1 MNLSEHEGTGNHPNI
16 RYSLYSILGTRE
28 YQQDYASVV
37 MEDHCFM
44 AVLCDGMGGLNGGE
58 KASSLAAE
66 RMILDFKNRDR
77 SEPIYQFLTREA
89 VLLDR
94 EVASL
99 KDGSGKPLGAGTT
112 LVAAV
117 VEGNQLY
124 WISVGDSKIYAIRD
138 RKIQSLAREHN
149 YRLSLTDALKTGKID
164 REQFDKEEKSKR
176 ADALI
181 SFIGIGELSLI
192 DIGRAPIR
200 LEPEDIILLCSD
212 GVCKSLTEDQIQF
225 MITDNAFD
233 LMIAAERLVDTA
245 MECSGRSQD
254 NTTAVVLAYK

>member
-1 MNLSEHEGTGNHPNI
+1 MNLTEHGNGIHPNLN
-16 RYSLYSILGTRE
+16 YALYSIMGTRE
-28 YQQDYASVV
+28 YQQDYASIVTENNCV
-37 MEDHCFM
+37 M

-66 RMILDFKNRDR
+66 KMIRDFLSRDKT
-77 SEPIYQFLTREA
+77 EPIYQFLKRE
-89 VLLDR
+89 VILLDK

-99 KDGSGKPLGAGTT
+99 KASSGKPLGAGTT

-117 VEGNQLY
+117 VEGNQLF
-124 WISVGDSKIYAIRD
+124 WISVGDSKIYAIKN

-149 YRLSLTDALKTGKID
+149 YRLTLTEALRTGKID
-164 REQFDKEEKSKR
+164 KAQFGIEEKSRR

-181 SFIGIGELSLI
+181 SFIGIGGLSII
-192 DIGRAPIR
+192 DSGRFPIQM
-200 LEPEDIILLCSD
+200 EPDDIILLCSD

-233 LMIAAERLVDTA
+233 LRIAAERLVDTA
-245 MECSGRSQD
+245 MEYSGRGQD
-254 NTTAVVLAYK
+254 NTTAVILAYQ

>member
-1 MNLSEHEGTGNHPNI
+1 MNLTVHEGTGIHPNI
-16 RYSLYSILGTRE
+16 NYSLYSILGTRE

-37 MEDHCFM
+37 TEERCFM

-66 RMILDFKNRDR
+66 KMIRDFVNRDR
-77 SEPIYQFLTREA
+77 SESICHFLTKEA

-117 VEGNQLY
+117 VEGDQLY
-124 WISVGDSKIYAIRD
+124 WISVGDSKIYAIRN

-149 YRLSLTDALKTGKID
+149 YRLSLTDALRSGKID
-164 REQFDKEEKSKR
+164 REQFEKEEKSKR

-192 DIGRAPIR
+192 DMGRTAIR
-200 LEPEDIILLCSD
+200 LKPEDIILLCSD
-212 GVCKSLTEDQIQF
+212 GVCKSLNEDQIQF

-233 LMIAAERLVDTA
+233 LRIAAKRLVDTA
-245 MECSGRSQD
+245 MEYSGRSQD